1 MQYMLLSV
9 ELALSSIRGAHHR
22 VVLFLSFL
30 SFPQEHM
37 YFFTFLRDV
46 EEIVL
51 GISVGMPPK

>member
-9 ELALSSIRGAHHR
+9 ELALTSIRGAHHR
-22 VVLFLSFL
+22 VVHFLSFL

-37 YFFTFLRDV
+37 YFSLSLRDV

-51 GISVGMPPK
+51 GISVGVPPK